1 MAGGVMAGFCKPG
14 DSFYF
19 DVLKSGKSYFLG
31 FLIAAWAATDIAWKY
46 KLSDAARYVF
56 HKALDF

>member
-1 MAGGVMAGFCKPG
+1 M
-14 DSFYF
+14 
-19 DVLKSGKSYFLG
+19 
-31 FLIAAWAATDIAWKY
+31 AAWAATDIAWKY